1 MNNITEMYRGQGRT
15 VQAAGNHEEVL
26 GNINLH
32 VHVYPIII
40 FQYFTNLFRRKHMS
54 ENETVIEELRP
65 LHAKGAIAE
74 GTPRFT
80 YEASVA
86 LVPLVRDN

>member
-1 MNNITEMYRGQGRT
+1 
-15 VQAAGNHEEVL
+15 
-26 GNINLH
+26 
-32 VHVYPIII
+32 
-40 FQYFTNLFRRKHMS
+40 MS

-80 YEASVA
+80 CEASVA
-86 LVPLVRDN
+86 LVPLVEDN